1 MSELET
7 IEPVLTTAMLVNLDT
22 FVEIWE
28 KRPVEGGELSEIL
41 PGIPPESIVAPK
53 RPTSLS
59 DLFIA

>member
-1 MSELET
+1 MSERET

-28 KRPVEGGELSEIL
+28 KGPVEGGGLSELL
-41 PGIPPESIVAPK
+41 PGIPPESIVAPN

>member
-1 MSELET
+1 MSERET

-28 KRPVEGGELSEIL
+28 KGPVRSGELSELL
-41 PGIPPESIVAPK
+41 PGIPPESIVAPN
-53 RPTSLS
+53 RPTLLS

>member
-1 MSELET
+1 MSDQET
-7 IEPVLTTAMLVNLDT
+7 IEPAFTTAMLVNLDT

-28 KRPVEGGELSEIL
+28 KGPVRKGELTELL
-41 PGIPPESIVAPK
+41 PGIPPDSIVPPN